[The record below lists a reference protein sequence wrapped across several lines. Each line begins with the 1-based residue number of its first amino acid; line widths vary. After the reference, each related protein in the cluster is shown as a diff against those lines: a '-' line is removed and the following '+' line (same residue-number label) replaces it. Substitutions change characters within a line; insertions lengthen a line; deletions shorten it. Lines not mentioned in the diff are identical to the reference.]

1 VTTAPRSRPAA
12 APAYYL
18 GRSADAWRSALRHRP
33 HQAGPLG
40 LIRPT
45 TTDHGCQRA
54 SHPGATP

>member
-33 HQAGPLG
+33 HEAGPLG
-40 LIRPT
+40 PIPLT
-45 TTDHGCQRA
+45 TTDHGCQLA
-54 SHPGATP
+54 SHAGATP